1 MSTPTVVHAPSM
13 TERLAAALAGP
24 SQFLARLGIAAIFTW
39 LGLIKCVPAWNPGS
53 GKAHEMM
60 VMLTIGKIDG
70 QVALFILGLL
80 QIAAALT
87 MLIPSMLGLGITL
100 LTLLFGLGVVF
111 VVMHSSYLLDAS
123 TQMPAAGGIA
133 LALNMV
139 LILAA
144 IALTAGVIRARQT
157 QRK

>member
-1 MSTPTVVHAPSM
+1 MSTQNIVQAPSL

-24 SQFLARLGIAAIFTW
+24 SLLLARLGIAVIFAW
-39 LGLIKCVPAWNPGS
+39 LGLIKCVPAWNPGT
-53 GKAHEMM
+53 GRAHEMM

-80 QIAAALT
+80 QIAAAIT
-87 MLIPSMLGLGITL
+87 MLVPTMLGVGISL

-111 VVMHSSYLLDAS
+111 VVMHTSYLLDPA
-123 TQMPAAGGIA
+123 TQMPAAAGIA

-144 IALTAGVIRARQT
+144 IALTAVVIRARHPP
-157 QRK
+157 RL